1 MSARIHQEQ
10 ITHKAMVRQLTPDG
24 VEVVLDDPPGCDA
37 CNARSSC
44 GLNPENQGEEA
55 AKSLFIPVLE
65 NVYQPGEQVEI
76 SISPALGLK
85 AVLWGYILPF
95 ILLMTVLLI
104 GLNFLSELMAGLT
117 ALFVVV
123 LFYIALF
130 FNKENMQKTFA
141 IDIKKPRS

>member
-1 MSARIHQEQ
+1 MSARMHQEQ
-10 ITHKAMVRQLTPDG
+10 ITHKATVRQLTQDG
-24 VEVVLDDPPGCDA
+24 VEVVLEDPPGCDA

-65 NVYQPGEQVEI
+65 NVYQPGEQVEV

-85 AVLWGYILPF
+85 AVLWGYILTL

-104 GLNFLSELMAGLT
+104 SLNFLGELMAGLT
-117 ALFVVV
+117 ALAVVA

-141 IDIKKPRS
+141 IDIKKLRS